1 MKEAQNL
8 EGHRSF
14 VVVAFILNKKPRWHS
29 VPWVWVGSCC
39 PRGNMHN
46 ENKAWRI
53 TTHVTCTTSIYVH
66 NILRE
71 NSDEWIKCTPPPP
84 FWFCSKWIIKWNT
97 QTKVVRSTFDMV
109 HWFFSAF
116 LDINHKNTN
125 YFLVYNWSHTAKLN
139 NCRHASPRDFEAYRR
154 NKGRTFTFGL
164 FTALL
169 GEPVTKE
176 LKTSPCRR
184 LNIRS
189 HTPTPKSACKR
200 NWLFNLKFERL
211 AVISCYDILWECL
224 ANCV

>member
-46 ENKAWRI
+46 EKLTRLDGSR
-53 TTHVTCTTSIYVH
+53 HTSHAQHLYTFIIYYVKTVMNELSVH
-66 NILRE
+66 
-71 NSDEWIKCTPPPP
+71 PPP

-154 NKGRTFTFGL
+154 NKGRTFTLGL

-176 LKTSPCRR
+176 LKTSPC
-184 LNIRS
+184 LGWEIVDWTYEVIRPPQS
-189 HTPTPKSACKR
+189 LLVRGIDCS
-200 NWLFNLKFERL
+200 
-211 AVISCYDILWECL
+211 I
-224 ANCV
+224 

>member
-46 ENKAWRI
+46 KNKAWRI

-154 NKGRTFTFGL
+154 NKGRTFTLGL

-169 GEPVTKE
+169 GEQVTKV
-176 LKTSPCRR
+176 LKTSPC
-184 LNIRS
+184 LGWEIVDWTYEVIRPPQS
-189 HTPTPKSACKR
+189 LLVRGIDCS
-200 NWLFNLKFERL
+200 
-211 AVISCYDILWECL
+211 I
-224 ANCV
+224 